1 MTRRQAKN
9 RTGIPRIEGIPY
21 HDAWVAFVCIKC
33 GTFSVFRFGRRIWTP
48 EDAYEAAEWKCA
60 KCGFVHSRE
69 SNLPFMSWPARLR
82 TASRLATQR
91 FWRAFFRS
99 ATEQKESYWK
109 QCNTCGRILPF
120 QAFSRHE
127 RWGPLERQMECRACK
142 AVINS
147 KLNPRRTAD
156 QLHEGGFRR
165 RVADMLLKGQN
176 ERIGLKALFRRFDGK
191 CFKTKMP
198 LDIKQRRTWAV
209 DHILPSKYLYPLTV
223 KNAALL
229 SHDANE
235 NKHDQW
241 PSKFYKNNELI
252 RLAQI
257 TGADLG
263 LLSSAEPVINPNI
276 DVNACVKRALVV
288 REHSN
293 LPKRIAALKRFFES
307 YGLVDRLSQKNK
319 NLLGLK

>member
-1 MTRRQAKN
+1 
-9 RTGIPRIEGIPY
+9 
-21 HDAWVAFVCIKC
+21 
-33 GTFSVFRFGRRIWTP
+33 
-48 EDAYEAAEWKCA
+48 
-60 KCGFVHSRE
+60 
-69 SNLPFMSWPARLR
+69 L
-82 TASRLATQR
+82 TA
-91 FWRAFFRS
+91 
-99 ATEQKESYWK
+99 
-109 QCNTCGRILPF
+109 
-120 QAFSRHE
+120 
-127 RWGPLERQMECRACK
+127 
-142 AVINS
+142 
-147 KLNPRRTAD
+147 
-156 QLHEGGFRR
+156 
-165 RVADMLLKGQN
+165 
-176 ERIGLKALFRRFDGK
+176 
-191 CFKTKMP
+191 
-198 LDIKQRRTWAV
+198 
-209 DHILPSKYLYPLTV
+209 

-241 PSKFYKNNELI
+241 PSQFYKNSELI